1 MTKDV
6 TLKPPQKPL
15 EWLPA
20 LKGLRQLNNQC
31 IFVFLSQCLDVNKL
45 FDLVGVANRSRGLS
59 RDDFRRAAPVLLFY
73 IHDLEKS
80 CLKVTANYTLQNFT
94 AWLVQGEGHTT
105 GGHGD
110 TEESEG
116 HDDEEGHDHEEGHG
130 DTEESEGHDH
140 EEGHGDTEENEGHDH
155 EEGHGDTEDESHLA
169 EDSHEED
176 DHGHG
181 EDKSGD
187 TFRGRL
193 QGILDEIKEK
203 YSARSLSQEVGH
215 SAEEEHEDGEHEEG
229 EEEGHSHEGEGHTEE
244 EDEHGH
250 DEGES
255 KENEEKVIHL
265 VNCAKSFCPEI

>member
-1 MTKDV
+1 MDEVTKHV
-6 TLKPPQKPL
+6 TLKPPLKPL
-15 EWLPA
+15 EWRPV
-20 LKGLRQLNNQC
+20 LKCLSKLNNQC

-73 IHDLEKS
+73 IHDLERS

-94 AWLVQGEGHTT
+94 AWLVQGEGHATE
-105 GGHGD
+105 GHGD

-116 HDDEEGHDHEEGHG
+116 HDDEE
-130 DTEESEGHDH
+130 S
-140 EEGHGDTEENEGHDH
+140 HDH
-155 EEGHGDTEDESHLA
+155 EEGHGDTEDESHLE
-169 EDSHEED
+169 EDSHEEEED
-176 DHGHG
+176 DHGHGEDKSG

-203 YSARSLSQEVGH
+203 YSARSLSQEAGH
-215 SAEEEHEDGEHEEG
+215 SEEEEDGEHEEG
-229 EEEGHSHEGEGHTEE
+229 EEEGHSHESEGHTEE

-255 KENEEKVIHL
+255 KENEEKVIHS
-265 VNCAKSFCPEI
+265 VNCAKSFCSEI